1 VRIPYRIS
9 LRVMPTDIS
18 SRYYRLIL
26 IYFPSEADPVA
37 FRFHIGGVKSR
48 LMNLRS
54 PLRTPEIDYD
64 YYYQD
69 DCYSA
74 CKSTEKKV
82 AQAPSNSHIYFTS
95 PLPGTTPVKMS
106 PLCELD
112 DDDEAVLVV
121 EMQVPES
128 IASPSPVHPSAA
140 AASMAAAAVRREQE
154 QLASP
159 ASPDIAVP
167 DCPTTP
173 SVACFQAAFS
183 VIKSAKKSPFISR
196 KSTPCKVITE
206 PTPQQELIQDT
217 AAIAEVA
224 VPVPEEV
231 AMVVE
236 AEVECAPE
244 VQDLS
249 AVAEQ
254 VNDTPYMRFKHP
266 WENTYSV
273 L

>member
-1 VRIPYRIS
+1 
-9 LRVMPTDIS
+9 MPTDIS
-18 SRYYRLIL
+18 SRNYRLIFL

-82 AQAPSNSHIYFTS
+82 AQAPSNSHIYFTT

-183 VIKSAKKSPFISR
+183 VIKSAKMSPFISR

-249 AVAEQ
+249 VVAEQ